1 MNTSAM
7 LANPFVESCP
17 PVAQMPD
24 CPRILYVDDNAL
36 VREGICSGLVK
47 KGWYC
52 RGFASGAEALQWLDT
67 GLETFDIII
76 TDHQMPE
83 MNGLEF
89 VKHVCATGFT
99 GRILV
104 HSTMLTASEH
114 ATYEELNVDAIVPKD
129 GNMERLTKAIVEL
142 QQAQ

>member
-7 LANPFVESCP
+7 LANPFVQSYAPISQP
-17 PVAQMPD
+17 PR

-52 RGFASGAEALQWLDT
+52 RGFASGAEALQWLAA
-67 GLETFDIII
+67 GLETFDLII

-89 VKHVCATGFT
+89 VKNVWATAFT
-99 GRILV
+99 GKILV

-114 ATYEELNVDAIVPKD
+114 ATYEALNVAAIVPKD
-129 GNMERLTKAIVEL
+129 GKLERLTNAILAL
-142 QQAQ
+142 QQIP

>member
-17 PVAQMPD
+17 PLARAPG

-36 VREGICSGLVK
+36 VREGICSGLIR

-52 RGFASGAEALQWLDT
+52 RAFGTGAEALQWLAA

-89 VKHVCATGFT
+89 IKNVCATAFSGK
-99 GRILV
+99 ILV
-104 HSTMLTASEH
+104 HSTMLTAGEH

-129 GNMERLTKAIVEL
+129 GKMERLTKAIVEL
-142 QQAQ
+142 QQIQ

>member
-1 MNTSAM
+1 M

-17 PVAQMPD
+17 PMAPVPD
-24 CPRILYVDDNAL
+24 GLRILYVDDSAL
-36 VREGICSGLVK
+36 VREGICSGLVR

-52 RGFASGAEALQWLDT
+52 RSFASGAEALQWLAT
-67 GLETFDIII
+67 GLETFDVII

-89 VKHVCATGFT
+89 VKNVCASGFT

-129 GNMERLTKAIVEL
+129 GNLQRLTRAIAEL